1 MADSS
6 SDDDSSPEP
15 SIQPTRMT
23 PEIEQMLSQATG
35 FYFIGQFSQAVE
47 LLNQIITRAPTVPD
61 PLHLLGRIKEELG
74 EKEKAAQFYLLY
86 AQLTRH
92 DVNLWV
98 KVAHMYKDLMLWKD
112 ASYCFGRALMNSHQF
127 EPDIM
132 KERAQCFENLGKFP
146 KAAQIY
152 QKVLESD
159 EDPDPLLA
167 KSYLQ
172 VLEIS
177 NKLDQ
182 GPTVLERVLTRIY
195 KNDLMNLLAELY
207 LKLGKY
213 EKCLDFVRTLGREG
227 YPIEIEV
234 RVAVCVAKSGKEQ
247 EAEPV
252 FSKLSKI
259 SVHHYP
265 DLYQLVG
272 DAYRDLGK
280 PETALQFYEPLRA
293 VPDFDTPE
301 LWLKCAKLYEYCD
314 DDLSAEEAYQMVLDS
329 EAVELNSECKIQLS
343 RLYMRIGDR
352 EKALKVLIADEKT
365 EMEAR
370 CRLDMEKASM
380 YQLEGDLEGYYEAAK
395 EAVECAMAFEAQN
408 QVAEDGEKDPG
419 VWAESHQSAFLDF
432 ALTLQS
438 RLLFA
443 QRFSEVLRLNASLAR
458 LSLFRS
464 E

>member
-6 SDDDSSPEP
+6 SDDSSSEP

-23 PEIEQMLSQATG
+23 PEIEQLLSQATG
-35 FYFIGQFSQAVE
+35 LYFVGQFAEAVE

-112 ASYCFGRALMNSHQF
+112 ASYCFGRALMNAHKF
-127 EPDIM
+127 EPEIM
-132 KERAQCFENLGKFP
+132 KERAQCFENLGKFL

-159 EDPDPLLA
+159 EDSDPLLA
-167 KSYLQ
+167 KSFLQ

-182 GPTVLERVLTRIY
+182 APEVLERVLLRQY
-195 KNDLMNLLAELY
+195 KPDLMNLLSELY

-213 EKCLDFVRTLGREG
+213 ERCLEFVRKLARDEF
-227 YPIEIEV
+227 PIEIEV
-234 RVAVCVAKSGKEQ
+234 RVGVCLARVGKEQ

-252 FSKLSKI
+252 FSKLRGV

-265 DLYQLVG
+265 DLYNLVG
-272 DAYRDLGK
+272 DTYTALGK
-280 PETALQFYEPLRA
+280 FESALQYLEPLRG
-293 VPDFDTPE
+293 VPDCDTPE
-301 LWLKCAKLYEYCD
+301 LWIKSAKLYEQCD
-314 DDLSAEEAYQMVLDS
+314 DDLSAEEAYQMVLESD
-329 EAVELNSECKIQLS
+329 VPELNTESKVRLA
-343 RLYMRIGDR
+343 RLYLRIGDKD
-352 EKALKVLIADEKT
+352 KALHALAPEEDSDWPS
-365 EMEAR
+365 M
-370 CRLDMEKASM
+370 CRLAMERAALHKA
-380 YQLEGDLEGYYEAAK
+380 EGDLDRYFEAAK
-395 EAVECAMAFEAQN
+395 DSVEAAAHCEAEHSTN
-408 QVAEDGEKDPG
+408 EEGEKEQAIWKEDDK
-419 VWAESHQSAFLDF
+419 SAFMTF
-432 ALTLQS
+432 ALSLQEE
-438 RLLFA
+438 LITGEKHT
-443 QRFSEVLRLNASLAR
+443 QVLQLNASLGR
-458 LSLFRS
+458 LSLFRT

>member
-1 MADSS
+1 
-6 SDDDSSPEP
+6 
-15 SIQPTRMT
+15 
-23 PEIEQMLSQATG
+23 
-35 FYFIGQFSQAVE
+35 
-47 LLNQIITRAPTVPD
+47 
-61 PLHLLGRIKEELG
+61 
-74 EKEKAAQFYLLY
+74 
-86 AQLTRH
+86 
-92 DVNLWV
+92 
-98 KVAHMYKDLMLWKD
+98 
-112 ASYCFGRALMNSHQF
+112 MNSHKF

-159 EDPDPLLA
+159 EDPDPILA

-182 GPTVLERVLTRIY
+182 APTVLERVLTRIY

-213 EKCLDFVRTLGREG
+213 EKCLEFVRKLGRDG

-234 RVAVCVAKSGKEQ
+234 RVAVCVARSGQEQ

-252 FSKLSKI
+252 FAKLSKI

-265 DLYQLVG
+265 DLYVLVG
-272 DAYRDLGK
+272 DTYKELNK
-280 PETALQFYEPLRA
+280 HEIALQFYEPLRA

-301 LWLKCAKLYEYCD
+301 LWLKCAKLYEHCD
-314 DDLSAEEAYQMVLDS
+314 DDLSAEEAYQMVLESD
-329 EAVELNSECKIQLS
+329 ATELNSECRIQLA
-343 RLYMRIGDR
+343 RLYMRIGDK
-352 EKALKVLIADEKT
+352 EKALKALMADDKT
-365 EMEAR
+365 EIDTK
-370 CRLDMEKASM
+370 CRLDMEKANM
-380 YQLEGDLEGYYEAAK
+380 YMLEGDLEGYYKAAREAIDS
-395 EAVECAMAFEAQN
+395 AVSCEAQSREG
-408 QVAEDGEKDPG
+408 EDGEKVLP
-419 VWAESHQSAFLDF
+419 VWQEPHQSVFMDF
-432 ALTLQS
+432 ALTLQTH
-438 RLLFA
+438 LLSTE
-443 QRFSEVLRLNASLAR
+443 QFSEVLRLNSSLIH